1 MVLKPELEEQAEGI
15 FRKWGLDFAIVGK
28 TTDTLR
34 FVVRH
39 KGEVKADLPIKELGD
54 EAPVYDRPWVATAK
68 QPVIDP
74 ASVTPSMSNRDAL
87 LKLLSTP
94 NLCSKRWV
102 WEQYDHLILG
112 NSVRQPGGDAAVIR
126 VKHGP
131 KGLALTADVTA
142 RYCAADPVEGGKQ
155 AVAEA
160 WRNITATGATPLALT
175 DNLNFANPERPEYMG
190 QFVGCLAGIGE
201 AAAALDFPIVSGN
214 VSLYNETQGAGILPT
229 PAIGGVGVIA
239 DVAKSASTGFAREGE
254 TILLIGETKGWLG
267 QSAYLADLCG
277 RKEGAPPPV
286 DLAAER
292 WNGDFVRENVLSG
305 RITAAHDLS
314 DGGLAIALAEMA
326 LAGGVGATIDP
337 LPEGPAHA
345 VLFGEDQSRY
355 LVTVENPAEAMALQE
370 QGAAKG
376 VPVRALGVT
385 GGDSLNLPG
394 EAPILLSELRKAHE
408 SPLPDFMAGDDSVF
422 PDNS

>member
-28 TTDTLR
+28 TTDDLR
-34 FVVRH
+34 FVVKH

-54 EAPVYDRPWVATAK
+54 EAPVYDRPWVPSPK

-74 ASVTPSMSNRDAL
+74 ASVTPPLSNRDAL

-112 NSVRQPGGDAAVIR
+112 NSVRRPGGDAAVIR
-126 VKHGP
+126 VKDGP
-131 KGLALTADVTA
+131 KGLAVTTDVTA

-160 WRNITATGATPLALT
+160 WRNITVTGATPLALT
-175 DNLNFANPERPEYMG
+175 DNLNFGNPERPEYMG
-190 QFVGCLAGIGE
+190 QFVGCLQGIGE

-239 DVAKSASTGFAREGE
+239 DVATSATPGFAREGE
-254 TILLIGETKGWLG
+254 AILLIGETKGWLG
-267 QSAYLADLCG
+267 QSAYLAEVCG

-286 DLAAER
+286 DLTAER
-292 WNGDFVRENVLSG
+292 KNGDFLRALVLSG
-305 RITAAHDLS
+305 KVSAAHDLS
-314 DGGLAIALAEMA
+314 DGGLAVALSEMA
-326 LAGGVGATIDP
+326 LAGGIGAEIVA
-337 LPEGPAHA
+337 LPNGPEHA
-345 VLFGEDQSRY
+345 VLFGEDQARY
-355 LVTVENPAEAMALQE
+355 LVTAGDAKAISDEAEAR
-370 QGAAKG
+370 G
-376 VPVRALGVT
+376 VSVFTLGVT
-385 GGDSLNLPG
+385 RGDALNLPG

-408 SPLPDFMAGDDSVF
+408 TPLPAFMAGDDSVF